1 MNRYLLVASLLGFFT
16 FGVHAIMGGIDT
28 TVPLLSSAIDKEPK
42 LTLYAVWHMVSV
54 FLFISSVAVFYA
66 AKKNSA
72 RELVLFV
79 GVCYTLFAAVFL
91 LVGIFEAGSIIL
103 LPQWILLFPIGALC
117 IVGSKKAIQSEL

>member
-1 MNRYLLVASLLGFFT
+1 MNRYLLAASLLGFFT

-54 FLFISSVAVFYA
+54 FLFISSLAVFYA

-72 RELVLFV
+72 RELALFV

-91 LVGIFEAGSIIL
+91 LVGIFEAGSIVL
-103 LPQWILLFPIGALC
+103 LPQWILLFPIGILC
-117 IVGSKKAIQSEL
+117 IVGSKKAMQSEL